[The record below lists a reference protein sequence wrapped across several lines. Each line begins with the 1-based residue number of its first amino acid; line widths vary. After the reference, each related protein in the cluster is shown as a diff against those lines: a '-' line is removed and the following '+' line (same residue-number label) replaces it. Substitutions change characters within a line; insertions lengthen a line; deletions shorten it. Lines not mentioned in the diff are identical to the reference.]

1 MPLTRRR
8 FNQSLLAGLGT
19 LASPG
24 LLAAL
29 VEGQDW
35 ARLQHP
41 LSPPSEGP
49 IEVLEFFSYGCPHC
63 GRLNQVLPPWLE
75 RLPQDVT
82 FRRVPVTFGR
92 SSWETLARLY
102 YTLKATGHLE
112 DLDAAVFTAL
122 HEEERPLFQEA
133 ELKAWVEAQGVDA
146 AEFEAVF
153 HSASVRAQVSRGD
166 RLQSRLGI
174 RSVPGL
180 VVDGRYR
187 VLGRRAT
194 RYEDLLE
201 ITDGLIRR
209 ARSHRGNGG

>member
-1 MPLTRRR
+1 M
-8 FNQSLLAGLGT
+8 
-19 LASPG
+19 
-24 LLAAL
+24 
-29 VEGQDW
+29 
-35 ARLQHP
+35 
-41 LSPPSEGP
+41 
-49 IEVLEFFSYGCPHC
+49 LEFFSYGCPHC
-63 GRLNQVLPPWLE
+63 GRLNEVLPPWLE

-92 SSWETLARLY
+92 SSWETLARLF

-112 DLDAAVFTAL
+112 ALDATVFKAL
-122 HEEERPLFQEA
+122 HEQERPLFRE
-133 ELKAWVEAQGVDA
+133 EEVKAWVAEQGMDA
-146 AEFEAVF
+146 AEFDAVF

-201 ITDGLIRR
+201 ITDGLIQR
-209 ARSHRGNGG
+209 ARSRQGGGG